1 MPRDVNL
8 GEGYVEGEM
17 TSPAMPGQHRGQF
30 EVHDG
35 STVLISPQ
43 QMGDLGRPRGRGRGR
58 GWGRGGWGY
67 GYGPVFYEP
76 LYIEQISDRKPFILD
91 ESTDESDE
99 EKKKAKNL
107 KGLADA
113 NDCISKI
120 VAVAGAAAR
129 EAVQGVQQGI
139 FKSMDDVAD
148 HIRRRVCAE
157 FTAHGRTYILAMQE
171 AMKSALATAR
181 PQVEKALSQ
190 KALSQ
195 KGLSGMGRC
204 CGRGMGDLKSD
215 VAAAIASK
223 ELDELMSGVRRVQD
237 ALIDAINA
245 RPVTLK
251 NYQTAAANYD
261 AARSSYSDGADDA
274 LVAAQKAVDA
284 SVLGVQ
290 FFARQIQTLAELQI
304 VFGQVSAGLMAAGL
318 SNERNAVDQTLS
330 QLGRFIIETDNLFSQ
345 VPEYSN
351 TKYAIISAFNREL
364 SSNRVNPNDY
374 SNRGWFQSYMN
385 AVEKVVPLPKGTGVS
400 GLSGLRGFGGM
411 GSLGNPM
418 APALVALIILVA
430 GVVATVVAIKAIN
443 KMAEVFNSKA
453 ETARQLVLQRDQ
465 NWASMESQMRAQGAT
480 EDQIDAARAKWNAQT
495 KSAVDQ
501 IPESPSIGG
510 SVGIVA
516 GILLAAGVGLKAA
529 GVL

>member
-1 MPRDVNL
+1 MPRDVTL
-8 GEGYVEGEM
+8 GEGYVEGQM
-17 TSPAMPGQHRGQF
+17 VSATAPGQHTGQF
-30 EVHDG
+30 ELHDG
-35 STVLISPQ
+35 STVLIRPQ
-43 QMGDLGRPRGRGRGR
+43 QMADLGRHRGGRGRGR
-58 GWGRGGWGY
+58 GWGRGWGPGW

-91 ESTDESDE
+91 ESEDESDE
-99 EKKKAKNL
+99 QKKKAKNL

-120 VAVAGAAAR
+120 VAVAGSAAR

-181 PQVEKALSQ
+181 PEVEKVLA
-190 KALSQ
+190 Q

-204 CGRGMGDLKSD
+204 CGRGMGDIKSD

-223 ELDELMSGVRRVQD
+223 ELDELMSGVRKVQD

-245 RPVTLK
+245 RPSTLK

-274 LVAAQKAVDA
+274 MVAAQKAVDA

-290 FFARQIQTLAELQI
+290 FFARQVQTLAELQI

-318 SNERNAVDQTLS
+318 SNERDAVDQTLK

-345 VPEYSN
+345 VPEYSD
-351 TKYAIISAFNREL
+351 TKYAIISSFNREL
-364 SSNRVNPNDY
+364 SANRVNPNDY

-385 AVEKVVPLPKGTGVS
+385 AVEKVVPLPKGTG
-400 GLSGLRGFGGM
+400 LSGLTGFRGM
-411 GSLGNPM
+411 GGLGNPM

-465 NWASMESQMRAQGAT
+465 NWASMEAQMRAQGAT

-495 KSAVDQ
+495 KTAVDQ

>member
-8 GEGYVEGEM
+8 GEGYVEGQM
-17 TSPAMPGQHRGQF
+17 VSTVAPGQHTGQF
-30 EVHDG
+30 ELHDG
-35 STVLISPQ
+35 STVLIQPE
-43 QMGDLGRPRGRGRGR
+43 QMADLGRRPRGRGRGR
-58 GWGRGGWGY
+58 GWGPGWGY

-99 EKKKAKNL
+99 EKKKTKNL

-120 VAVAGAAAR
+120 VAVAGSAAR

-148 HIRRRVCAE
+148 HIRRRVCSE

-181 PQVEKALSQ
+181 PEVE

-237 ALIDAINA
+237 ALISAINA
-245 RPVTLK
+245 RPSTLK
-251 NYQTAAANYD
+251 NYQIAAANYD

-274 LVAAQKAVDA
+274 MVAAQKAVDA

-290 FFARQIQTLAELQI
+290 FFARQVQTLAELQI
-304 VFGQVSAGLMAAGL
+304 VFGQVSAGLMSAGL
-318 SNERNAVDQTLS
+318 SNERDAVDQTLK

-345 VPEYSN
+345 VPEYSD
-351 TKYAIISAFNREL
+351 TKYAIISAFNLEL

-430 GVVATVVAIKAIN
+430 GVVATVVAIRAIN
-443 KMAEVFNSKA
+443 KMAEVFNAKA

-465 NWASMESQMRAQGAT
+465 NWASMEAQMRSQGAT

-495 KSAVDQ
+495 KAAVDQ